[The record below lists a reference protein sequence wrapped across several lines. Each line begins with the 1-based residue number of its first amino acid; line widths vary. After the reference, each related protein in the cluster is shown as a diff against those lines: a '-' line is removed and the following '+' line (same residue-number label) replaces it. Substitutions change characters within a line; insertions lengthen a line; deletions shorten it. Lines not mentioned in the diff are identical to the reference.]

1 MAIGSLHIYMNFT
14 EQKVLIVKLLVS
26 KCKTLK
32 KKKKKLQMLNKSCSN
47 TNFNTSCIYKNI
59 RQLNVYYIR
68 I

>member
-32 KKKKKLQMLNKSCSN
+32 KNKLQMLNKSCSN

>member
-26 KCKTLK
+26 KCNTLK
-32 KKKKKLQMLNKSCSN
+32 NTKLQMLNKSCSN

>member
-32 KKKKKLQMLNKSCSN
+32 KKKKK
-47 TNFNTSCIYKNI
+47 KNCKC
-59 RQLNVYYIR
+59 
-68 I
+68 

>member
-32 KKKKKLQMLNKSCSN
+32 KKKKKKKQKKKKKKK
-47 TNFNTSCIYKNI
+47 TA
-59 RQLNVYYIR
+59 NVK
-68 I
+68 